1 MKINNISYCIA
12 WICSA
17 VAVIAGFY
25 FINSTWCIL
34 GMFAPIF
41 IDRSGE
47 NEEDNVSKAETSDK
61 RLRSGDENKG
71 SC

>member
-1 MKINNISYCIA
+1 M
-12 WICSA
+12 
-17 VAVIAGFY
+17 AGFY

-34 GMFAPIF
+34 GLFAPIF

>member
-12 WICSA
+12 WLCSEI
-17 VAVIAGFY
+17 VAIAGFD
-25 FINSTWCIL
+25 ILNSTWCIL
-34 GMFAPIF
+34 GLFAPIF

-47 NEEDNVSKAETSDK
+47 YEEDNSRKAETSDK
-61 RLRSGDENKG
+61 RPRSGDENKG